1 MAAKKQ
7 NSDVEKIEPGMV
19 VEATE
24 GDLGEKDVSKP
35 KVAAAALLFYGL
47 ASGQGGS

>member
-7 NSDVEKIEPGMV
+7 NSNVEKIEPGMV

-35 KVAAAALLFYGL
+35 KVADVVECF
-47 ASGQGGS
+47 